1 MYIYIYI
8 YPDQGDDLEE
18 VTDERPRVGQ
28 NEFRVICGAL
38 SGMLHKSRF
47 ASGIRVYLST
57 YSRLP
62 IVFLDQNIANLMNL
76 DELI

>member
-1 MYIYIYI
+1 MCIYI
-8 YPDQGDDLEE
+8 YPDQADNLEE

-28 NEFRVICGAL
+28 NEFGVICEAL

-47 ASGIRVYLST
+47 ASGIMVYLST
-57 YSRLP
+57 YSWLP

>member
-1 MYIYIYI
+1 LSNGIISIVDLIIHSNVVCVYIYIYI

-57 YSRLP
+57 YS
-62 IVFLDQNIANLMNL
+62 
-76 DELI
+76 